1 VVGRDRKG
9 VGVAVLPGSKREQCK
24 LHCKGSAGA
33 KRVFPRP
40 PALNC
45 FCLSILLQ
53 LRVHS
58 FSPNMSTAAKTKK
71 VSSKPSSST
80 STPKVKAV
88 KAAPAPAAAPIS
100 KPESKKRK
108 AAPVEA
114 TPAATAVSSEP
125 PASAKKT
132 KKAKVVEPV
141 EVVPAKETKSKKT
154 KSSTD
159 APTLAAPVSDPS
171 TSTPPTPAP
180 ATKAGKKSKA
190 SSMTMEVQDQRSVD
204 AQAALEDM
212 AVEGGHDTPAP
223 ATTKKVKAGKPVSA
237 KKTEASPKGISH
249 VTSKIKE
256 KKVGKTK
263 GPIVPPPVASDDEDE
278 LVADDGAEASDDEAE
293 AAIAESDDGSDD
305 NVHLHGFSTDDDE
318 DSSDDDGDAE
328 MDAPA
333 LDVGK
338 LPTVA
343 KDDATVKRKLDQ
355 AKKENVFKHIISY
368 MCNSH

>member
-1 VVGRDRKG
+1 
-9 VGVAVLPGSKREQCK
+9 
-24 LHCKGSAGA
+24 
-33 KRVFPRP
+33 
-40 PALNC
+40 
-45 FCLSILLQ
+45 
-53 LRVHS
+53 
-58 FSPNMSTAAKTKK
+58 
-71 VSSKPSSST
+71 
-80 STPKVKAV
+80 
-88 KAAPAPAAAPIS
+88 
-100 KPESKKRK
+100 
-108 AAPVEA
+108 
-114 TPAATAVSSEP
+114 
-125 PASAKKT
+125 
-132 KKAKVVEPV
+132 
-141 EVVPAKETKSKKT
+141 
-154 KSSTD
+154 
-159 APTLAAPVSDPS
+159 
-171 TSTPPTPAP
+171 
-180 ATKAGKKSKA
+180 
-190 SSMTMEVQDQRSVD
+190 MEGQDQRSVD

-223 ATTKKVKAGKPVSA
+223 APIKKVKAGKLVPA

-256 KKVGKTK
+256 KKTGKTK

-278 LVADDGAEASDDEAE
+278 LVADDGAEMSEDDEAE

-355 AKKENVFKHIISY
+355 AKKENVFKHISSY
-368 MCNSH
+368 ICDPY

>member
-1 VVGRDRKG
+1 VQG
-9 VGVAVLPGSKREQCK
+9 CT
-24 LHCKGSAGA
+24 A
-33 KRVFPRP
+33 KAPPAPNAFFHAP

-88 KAAPAPAAAPIS
+88 KAAAVAPIS

-114 TPAATAVSSEP
+114 APAVTSVSTEP

-132 KKAKVVEPV
+132 KKSKVVEPT
-141 EVVPAKETKSKKT
+141 EVAPVKEVKSKKA

-159 APTLAAPVSDPS
+159 APTLAAPVPAPS

-190 SSMTMEVQDQRSVD
+190 SSKTMDVQDQRSVD

-328 MDAPA
+328 MGAPA

-355 AKKENVFKHIISY
+355 AKKENVFKHITSY